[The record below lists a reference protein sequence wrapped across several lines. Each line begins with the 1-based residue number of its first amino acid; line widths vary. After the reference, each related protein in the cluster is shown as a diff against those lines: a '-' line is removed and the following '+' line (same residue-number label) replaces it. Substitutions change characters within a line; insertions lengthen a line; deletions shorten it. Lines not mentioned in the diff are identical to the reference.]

1 MSKNAQII
9 LQSKIKLLSEIFGLF
24 QIINL
29 KIFLALW
36 KFFATLEKRKSQNF
50 WKNQIKK
57 SNFLRIK
64 YTEILLCKP
73 IEQIQNETTKI

>member
-36 KFFATLEKRKSQNF
+36 KFFATLEKRKSKFLEKPNKKIQF
-50 WKNQIKK
+50 SEIK
-57 SNFLRIK
+57 IH
-64 YTEILLCKP
+64 
-73 IEQIQNETTKI
+73 